1 MWYSTLRS
9 HSDIGLFVGLA
20 AVWGTAYLAIQVG
33 LRSIPPITF
42 AALRYDVAGL
52 VLLAAT
58 AGLALRTGSRWRP
71 RTREEWAFVGTGGL
85 LVVGVHFA
93 LLFAGQQYVSGGV
106 GSVVMSLSP
115 VLTPAFALALL
126 PDERP
131 DRRQVVG
138 VALGL
143 VGVAV
148 VARPDPSG
156 GQTALGVG
164 LMFLSAA
171 SFALGSVLTR
181 RYDSGLSLVAAQAW
195 TMLLGAAFLDLLVV
209 ALPGESFRAV
219 VPTPTA
225 LAALAY
231 LSIVASVGGFV
242 AYFRLLDRFG
252 PNEASLVN
260 YAVPMFAALSEWL
273 ALGRGISPPTVVG
286 FAIVLAG
293 FGAVKWR
300 TLRRA
305 ATPTPDRPA
314 ARDQAANAG
323 AVMVREN
330 VYYRDIE

>member
-9 HSDIGLFVGLA
+9 HSDLGLFVGLA

-33 LRSIPPITF
+33 LRSIPPIAF
-42 AALRYDVAGL
+42 AALRYDLAGL

-71 RTREEWAFVGTGGL
+71 RSREEWAFVATGGL

-164 LMFLSAA
+164 LLFLSAA

-181 RYDSGLSLVAAQAW
+181 RYDSDLSLVAAQAW

-209 ALPGESFRAV
+209 ALPGESFGAV
-219 VPTPTA
+219 APTPTA

-273 ALGRGISPPTVVG
+273 ALGRGISPATVVG

-293 FGAVKWR
+293 FCAVKWR

-305 ATPTPDRPA
+305 TTPTPDRPA
-314 ARDQAANAG
+314 AREQASNAG
-323 AVMVREN
+323 AVVVREN